1 MSTQPIQPKNYRKEQ
16 QYLYSVLIVLAVVG
30 LGYAVSGIVGYRVVA
45 FMLLVTVS
53 ILAMLYEIFPVLI
66 AAALSALLWDYFFI
80 SPKYT
85 FSIGDTEDQLLLLMY
100 FIIALLNAVLTNRI
114 RKAEKKLRKQKDRE
128 NEVRFYNTLLNSLS
142 HELRTPITAIMGAA
156 DNLQANSSSLSK
168 ENRTELVGEIA
179 TASSRLNE
187 QVENLLGMS
196 RLEAGIIKTKKDWC
210 DVNELVHSVLNRF
223 PNDELHKIDV
233 NIPDNLPLF
242 SLDFVLMEQV
252 LYHIINNAMLYTP
265 PFSTIIIKARYG
277 KELSSSSFGWNK
289 VRDRLVITVADD
301 GPGFPEKEIGRVFEK
316 FYRLQGAKAGGTGL
330 GLSIVKGFTELQG
343 GRVKLENLETGGAKF
358 TIEIPCEISY
368 VNALK
373 NE

>member
-1 MSTQPIQPKNYRKEQ
+1 MSTQSHTTKQYGKEQ
-16 QYLYSVLIVLAVVG
+16 QYLYSVLIVLSVVG
-30 LGYAVSGIVGYRVVA
+30 LGYAVSDIVGYRVVA

-53 ILAMLYEIFPVLI
+53 ILAMLYEIVPVLV
-66 AAALSALLWDYFFI
+66 AAVLSALLWDFFFI
-80 SPKYT
+80 PPKYT
-85 FSIGDTEDQLLLLMY
+85 FSIGGTEDQLLLLMY

-128 NEVRFYNTLLNSLS
+128 NAVKFYNTLLNSLS

-156 DNLQANSSSLSK
+156 DNLQANLSSLSK
-168 ENRTELVGEIA
+168 ENRSELIEEIA
-179 TASSRLNE
+179 MASSRLND

-196 RLEAGIIKTKKDWC
+196 RLEAGIIKPKKDWC
-210 DVNELVHSVLNRF
+210 DVNELIYSVLNRF
-223 PNDELHKIDV
+223 PGDDLHKIEV
-233 NIPDNLPLF
+233 SLQDNLPLF
-242 SLDFVLMEQV
+242 SLDFVLMQQV

-265 PFSTIIIKARYG
+265 PFSTITIKARHG
-277 KELSSSSFGWNK
+277 KEASGSSFGWNK
-289 VRDRLVITVADD
+289 VNDKLIITIADD
-301 GPGFPEKEIGRVFEK
+301 GPGFPEEEITRVFEK
-316 FYRLQGAKAGGTGL
+316 FYRLHGAKSGGTGL

-343 GRVKLENLETGGAKF
+343 GKVKLENLAAGGAKF